1 MKNISN
7 NINNS
12 RSDKMKNKGKYM
24 ESVVIS
30 LGGSVIN
37 PGKPDTKKILSLAN
51 IFNSFKG
58 KMAITTGGGSY
69 ARIYADCIREISKN
83 EFFADEIG
91 ILETRQ
97 NAMLVIP
104 ALKNACPYVVQDFRE
119 AISLLNT
126 YNIVVMGGFM
136 PGITTD
142 AVAVM
147 LAEVIK
153 AKRLVN
159 ISNINGIYDRP
170 PNEKGAKKL
179 DKLSLQELLELAY
192 EYDKRK
198 AGTHFIFD
206 VLACKLALRA
216 GIEIHFVSS
225 EEEEVRNALN
235 GRKHNGSIAYA

>member
-1 MKNISN
+1 MKIIRGGNMRWGN
-7 NINNS
+7 MNV
-12 RSDKMKNKGKYM
+12 
-24 ESVVIS
+24 SVVVS

-37 PGKPDTKKILSLAN
+37 PGKPDTDKILSLAN

-69 ARIYADCIREISKN
+69 ARVYADCIREISKN

-104 ALKNACPYVVQDFRE
+104 SLKNACPYVLKDFRE
-119 AISLLNT
+119 AVSLLNT
-126 YNIVVMGGFM
+126 YNIVVMGGVI

-159 ISNINGIYDRP
+159 ISNINGIYDKP

-179 DKLSLQELLELAY
+179 DKISLEQLLELAY

-216 GIEIHFVSS
+216 GIEIHFISS
-225 EEEEVRNALN
+225 NEQDVRNALN
-235 GRKHNGSIAYA
+235 GKKHNGSVAYP